1 MGTDR
6 SNQGQQ
12 SRAAGVQVIARAAE
26 LLRELQAS
34 PGGLAQ
40 AELAARVGLARS
52 TVHRILT
59 ALEAEGLVMSRTRR
73 GRYRLGPEF
82 VRLAE
87 GARHG
92 LVAEIRP
99 FLDKLSRE
107 LDETVDLSI
116 RDGDHVTFLDQVE
129 APQRLRAVSAV
140 GASFPLHCTANGKA
154 VLATLPP
161 DELAA
166 LLPPALPAFTV
177 HTVTDPKRLLAE
189 LAQVRASGVA
199 FDREE
204 HTEGICAVGTS
215 VLPSSGAALAISVPM
230 PALRFHGREQ
240 RLAETLLV
248 TRRAVEDAFGAATA

>member
-1 MGTDR
+1 MSTEEAGK
-6 SNQGQQ
+6 QA
-12 SRAAGVQVIARAAE
+12 RAAGVQVIARAAE

-59 ALEAEGLVMSRTRR
+59 ALEAEGLVLSRTRR

-99 FLDKLSRE
+99 FLDKLSLE
-107 LDETVDLSI
+107 
-116 RDGDHVTFLDQVE
+116 QVE
-129 APQRLRAVSAV
+129 TPQRLRAVSAV

-154 VLATLPP
+154 VLATLPA

-166 LLPPALPAFTV
+166 LLPPALP
-177 HTVTDPKRLLAE
+177 
-189 LAQVRASGVA
+189 
-199 FDREE
+199 
-204 HTEGICAVGTS
+204 
-215 VLPSSGAALAISVPM
+215 
-230 PALRFHGREQ
+230 
-240 RLAETLLV
+240 
-248 TRRAVEDAFGAATA
+248 